1 MIKYHILAQILS
13 LIMADHSAAFSI
25 VVGANPALQKRFILS
40 STSPKL
46 VPGDVHRASNIQ
58 VGIGGKGQDVAVTL
72 GCLSAGS
79 PHVYLAQ
86 FLGKGPEG
94 DLALSLMKDILLEK
108 DDNCDGLASALEA
121 LTVRTDTILRTCT
134 TIVAH
139 DSATELVEPSD
150 TISPGEIQM
159 LFDKIDQFTSHQEVR
174 GLCIMGSMP
183 PGCPDNL
190 YGAIFEKAMTRNPQA
205 VAIIDTV
212 VGLEPLFQQMK
223 SNSDVTHGKRILKVN
238 LAELCRLANIYIKSE
253 TSEASL
259 EQINHAVNGF
269 LSTFDGALTALDYI
283 AITNGCHPAHLA
295 CIQREAKEAEDTI
308 SKLFRIKVPS
318 LSIVQ
323 KGNQSQI
330 FPIGAGD
337 SVAAG
342 TLAACEYFCTNDGR
356 TERLHSSVQ
365 NALKQKLDSTRAD
378 PAAVSLAF
386 GIACGSASCIQEENS
401 VLDVAD
407 VLTLFKNVDIE
418 IV

>member
-1 MIKYHILAQILS
+1 
-13 LIMADHSAAFSI
+13 MADNSAAFSI

-72 GCLSAGS
+72 GCLSAGT
-79 PHVYLAQ
+79 PYVYLAQ

-94 DLALSLMKDILLEK
+94 DLALSLMKEILREK
-108 DDNCDGLASALEA
+108 DDNCDGLTSALEA
-121 LTVRTDTILRTCT
+121 LTVRTDASLRTCT
-134 TIVAH
+134 TIVAQ
-139 DSATELVEPSD
+139 DSATELVEPSGM
-150 TISPGEIQM
+150 ISPGEIQM
-159 LFDKIDQFTSHQEVR
+159 LFDKINQFTSHQEVR

-190 YGAIFEKAMTRNPQA
+190 YGAIFEKAMTNNPQA

-212 VGLEPLFQQMK
+212 VGLEPLFEQMK
-223 SNSDVTHGKRILKVN
+223 AHIDVTHGNRILKVN
-238 LAELCRLANIYIKSE
+238 LAELCRLANVYVKSE

-259 EQINHAVNGF
+259 EQIHHAVHGF
-269 LSTFDGALTALDYI
+269 LSTFAGALTALDYI

-295 CIQREAKEAEDTI
+295 CIQREAKESEDAI

-342 TLAACEYFCTNDGR
+342 TLAACEYLCTSDGR

-365 NALKQKLDSTRAD
+365 NALKQKLDSTCAD
-378 PAAVSLAF
+378 PTAVSFAF

-401 VLDVAD
+401 VLDVDD

-418 IV
+418 IVSSNSSKKIDFINIQ